1 MNAELQLRVAGALQ
15 IALAALHVTFPRRFA
30 WKEELGRLSLLNRQ
44 VFVVHTAFICLVLLM
59 FGTLSALAPGALL
72 TPTPLSRLVLGGL
85 CTFWA
90 LRLVVQWCVYD
101 RSLWRGHAFNRNV
114 HFAFTALWLYFVLV
128 YGSLAL
134 QQI

>member
-1 MNAELQLRVAGALQ
+1 MSPELHLRIAGVLQ

-59 FGTLSALAPGALL
+59 FGALSALASETLL
-72 TPTPLSRLVLGGL
+72 TPTPLSRLVLGGISA
-85 CTFWA
+85 FWT

-101 RSLWRGHAFNRNV
+101 RSLWRDHAFNRRV
-114 HFAFTALWLYFVLV
+114 HFAFTALWLYFALV

-134 QQI
+134 QQS